1 MSRLRTACLTV
12 LVALLMVG
20 CASLAERREFQQR
33 ELAIYQAHAGEPVDQ
48 IRSFR
53 LISWQPVN
61 QDMLLLEA
69 RLNRWYLLDIGGP
82 CLGLEFARVVMF
94 DGTMNSLRSRF
105 DSVIVEGVRCR
116 IERIRPIDYKAAR
129 TEIRAIRQR

>member
-1 MSRLRTACLTV
+1 MSRLPAACLTA
-12 LVALLMVG
+12 LVFLLLAG
-20 CASLAERREFQQR
+20 CASLAERREFHQR
-33 ELAIYQAHAGEPVDQ
+33 ELAIYQSHAGAPVEE

-61 QDMLLLEA
+61 ENTLLLEA

-82 CLGLEFARVVMF
+82 CLGLEFARAVVF
-94 DGTMNSLRSRF
+94 DGTMNTLRSRF

-129 TEIRAIRQR
+129 SEIRAIRRR